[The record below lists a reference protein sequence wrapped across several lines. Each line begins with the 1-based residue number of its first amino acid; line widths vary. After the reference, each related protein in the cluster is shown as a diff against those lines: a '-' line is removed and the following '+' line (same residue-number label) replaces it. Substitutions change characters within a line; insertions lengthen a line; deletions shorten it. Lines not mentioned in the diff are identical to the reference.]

1 MSKNEKNDI
10 IDSILNLGQKII
22 PLLLILS
29 FIYVFYIVP
38 TYPKI
43 DKNLPYDVISNKI
56 EEVVLK
62 SIYSSSLEYSNDSK
76 KLLKFRK
83 AVYKSGN
90 NMDKCKTK
98 ECLVDEYEN
107 FMDDWASTQI
117 KQQTRYYYLM
127 DLGIIGEILITMY
140 KDLMR

>member
-1 MSKNEKNDI
+1 MIKNEQTNI

-43 DKNLPYDVISNKI
+43 DKTLPYDVISNKI

-62 SIYSSSLEYSNDSK
+62 NISYSSLEYSSDSR